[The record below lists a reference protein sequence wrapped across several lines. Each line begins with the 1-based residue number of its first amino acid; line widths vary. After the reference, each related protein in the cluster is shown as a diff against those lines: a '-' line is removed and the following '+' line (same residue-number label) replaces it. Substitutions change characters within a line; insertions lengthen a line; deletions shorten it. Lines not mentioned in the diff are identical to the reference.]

1 MKIKDLKIELAEYD
15 AKTEVIR
22 QENTKLKDK
31 ITMLE
36 VERLKMIKDVTGM
49 KLQLEEQQDKNN
61 QLLKKM
67 QEEQLALKFSSQ
79 SLKQEQQDNV
89 KLTEQNTKL

>member
-1 MKIKDLKIELAEYD
+1 LVQEKRILKQELKFAMEARDNNAMKIKDLKIELAEYD

-49 KLQLEEQQDKNN
+49 KLQLEEQ
-61 QLLKKM
+61 
-67 QEEQLALKFSSQ
+67 
-79 SLKQEQQDNV
+79 
-89 KLTEQNTKL
+89 